1 MASLNSLYIKKETL
15 QKMLDVLNKKNEKGI
30 ELTVSINDEVN
41 NYDQNVGAFVSQ
53 SKEQRDAK
61 KEKFYVGNGRTFWTD
76 GKIKV
81 PEKIET
87 VKAEVVTQDED
98 EDPF

>member
-53 SKEQRDAK
+53 SKEQRDSK

-87 VKAEVVTQDED
+87 VKAEVVTQDEED
-98 EDPF
+98 DPF